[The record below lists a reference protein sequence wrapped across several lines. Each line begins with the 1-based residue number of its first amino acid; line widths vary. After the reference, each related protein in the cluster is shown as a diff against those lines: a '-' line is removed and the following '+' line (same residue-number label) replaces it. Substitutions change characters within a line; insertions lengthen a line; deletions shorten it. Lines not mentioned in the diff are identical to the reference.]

1 MKTMKSEAT
10 VDHVVETLER
20 EGFAILERY
29 LSAEDV
35 RAKREDLARV
45 LRATP
50 TGRNDFEGFE
60 TQRIYALFAKTRA
73 LDAQAVDPLVLG
85 VLDRVLG
92 KGFVLCAPTAI
103 NIGPG
108 ETAQNLH
115 CDDTVYPVAR
125 PHAELVVNT
134 MWALDDFTADNGAT
148 HVVAGSHKWT
158 GKRPDEGTQTV
169 RAIAPAGSL
178 IFFLGSAYH
187 GGGANNTGK
196 PRLGVILEYC
206 AGWVRPQENHILGVP
221 KEIVRELPER
231 LQELLGYGIYF
242 PFLGNVD
249 GRHPRKYLDD
259 KRTVANGVI
268 EPSAA
273 EEP

>member
-1 MKTMKSEAT
+1 MRPLTRDAT
-10 VDHVVETLER
+10 VDQVVETLER
-20 EGFAILERY
+20 DAYAIVERY
-29 LSAEDV
+29 LSPEDV
-35 RAKREDLARV
+35 RAKREDLQRV

-73 LDAQAVDPLVLG
+73 FDAEAIDPLVLG

-115 CDDTVYPVAR
+115 SDDTVYPVAR
-125 PHAELVVNT
+125 PHPELVVNT
-134 MWALDDFTADNGAT
+134 MWALDDFTAENGAT
-148 HVVAGSHKWT
+148 HVVPGSHKWT
-158 GKRPDEGTQTV
+158 DKRPDERTQTV
-169 RAIAPAGSL
+169 RAIAPAGSV

-187 GGGANNTGK
+187 GGGANDTDK

-206 AGWVRPQENHILGVP
+206 AGWLRPQENHILGVP

-259 KRTVANGVI
+259 RRTIANGVV
-268 EPSAA
+268 EP
-273 EEP
+273 